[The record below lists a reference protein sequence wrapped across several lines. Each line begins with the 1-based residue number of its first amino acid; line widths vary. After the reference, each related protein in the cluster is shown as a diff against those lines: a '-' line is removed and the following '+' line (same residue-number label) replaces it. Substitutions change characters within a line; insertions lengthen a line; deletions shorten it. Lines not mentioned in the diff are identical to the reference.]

1 MRYSR
6 YGVTEEWQTSLIE
19 EFKSETKEH
28 IYKAGTHRCMN
39 SDVDGIKDGTV
50 QTPAEWNDQEAA
62 QPAHSLKYLLMMIN
76 LNYTYVVFI
85 PNQDI

>member
-6 YGVTEEWQTSLIE
+6 YGVTEEWQTSLVE
-19 EFKSETKEH
+19 ELKSETKEH

-39 SDVDGIKDGTV
+39 SDVNGIKDGTV
-50 QTPAEWNDQEAA
+50 QTPAEWNDQEVA
-62 QPAHSLKYLLMMIN
+62 QHSLKYLLMMIN

-85 PNQDI
+85 PQQGI